1 MGVKLKFLT
10 VLAKWLFILCLPIL
24 FITASIAGAAN
35 CRPLYE
41 YGFNKYNVS
50 QTTGLAESEL
60 QKAAN
65 RLVSYFN
72 SNEEYIS
79 LTVSKDGKSFPLFN
93 EREVGHL
100 KDVKGLFWLDYWVLL
115 GTLGYVLGYAVIYLF
130 WRKERRPL
138 AQGLVGGSVF
148 TIALVLVLGL
158 GALFSFD
165 QLFLQ
170 FHLISFTND
179 LWLLDPSR
187 DYLIMLFPRG
197 FWYDATLFCAL
208 ATVIGTTVLGG
219 ASAGYLII
227 SKTRPQSFATSR
239 RG

>member
-1 MGVKLKFLT
+1 MKFLT
-10 VLAKWLFILCLPIL
+10 VLAKWLFILCIPPLL
-24 FITASIAGAAN
+24 LTASIAWATN
-35 CRPLYE
+35 SPWLYK
-41 YGFNKYNVS
+41 YGFEKYNVS
-50 QTTGLAESEL
+50 QPTGLAESEL
-60 QKAAN
+60 EKAAEG
-65 RLVSYFN
+65 LISYFN

-79 LTVSKDGKSFPLFN
+79 LTVIKDGKPFQLFN
-93 EREVGHL
+93 EREAGHL
-100 KDVKGLFWLDYWVLL
+100 KDVRGLFRLDYWVLL
-115 GTLGYVLGYAVIYLF
+115 GTFFYASGYSIIYLF
-130 WRKERRPL
+130 WRKERRQL

-208 ATVIGTTVLGG
+208 TTVVGALVLGG
-219 ASAGYLII
+219 VSGGYLVIN
-227 SKTRPQSFATSR
+227 KR
-239 RG
+239 RS

>member
-1 MGVKLKFLT
+1 MKFLT
-10 VLAKWLFILCLPIL
+10 VLAKWLFILCLPPL
-24 FITASIAGAAN
+24 LLTASIAWAAN
-35 CRPLYE
+35 SSWLYE
-41 YGFNKYNVS
+41 YGFEKYNVS

-60 QKAAN
+60 EKAAEG
-65 RLVSYFN
+65 LISYFN

-79 LTVSKDGKSFPLFN
+79 LTVIKDGKPFQLLN
-93 EREVGHL
+93 EREAGHL
-100 KDVKGLFWLDYWVLL
+100 KDVKGLFLLDYWVLL
-115 GTLGYVLGYAVIYLF
+115 GTFIYVSDYSIIYLF
-130 WRKERRPL
+130 WRKERRKL
-138 AQGLVGGSVF
+138 AQGLAGGSVF

-208 ATVIGTTVLGG
+208 STVIGTAVLGG

-227 SKTRPQSFATSR
+227 SKTKP
-239 RG
+239 